1 MPDEPILLRRIGV
14 VDPGSLEDYEAHGG
28 YQALRQAFAL
38 SPAEIIEM
46 VKASGLVGRG
56 GAAFPTGLKWEG
68 AARQQVTPKYI
79 VCNGDESEPGTF
91 KDRVI
96 MEGDP
101 FVLVEAMAI
110 AGYAVGAEQGYIY
123 VRGEYDLAYRRLA
136 HAVTVAR
143 RAGYLGARILGS
155 DFSFDIE
162 MRRGAGAYI
171 CGEETALFESIEGKR
186 GMPRLKPPFPVE
198 CGLFGKP
205 TVINSVETFANIPWI
220 IRNGPEWFRRIGPSE
235 APGPKLFAL
244 SGAVQRPGVYETSMD
259 VTLRTLIEE
268 YAGGLRPGR
277 SLQAVL
283 VGGAAG
289 TFLEPDQID
298 VQMSFDGL
306 WTLGAALGSGAVMVL
321 DDEVDLWA
329 VLKRIAR
336 FFAHESCGKCY
347 PCQLGT
353 QRQWEIVERIHAG
366 EARPGDEE
374 RLLDLAAAMTD
385 ASICGLGQTA
395 ASAVTSALRLWG
407 MPGEDGRRG

>member
-1 MPDEPILLRRIGV
+1 MNEPILLRRIGV

-28 YQALRQAFAL
+28 YQALRQALAL
-38 SPAEIIEM
+38 PPSEIIEM

-68 AARQQVTPKYI
+68 AARRQVIPKYV

-91 KDRVI
+91 KDRVL

-101 FVLVEAMAI
+101 FALVEAMTI
-110 AGYAVGAEQGYIY
+110 AGYAIGAEQGYIY

-136 HAVTVAR
+136 HAVTAAR
-143 RAGYLGARILGS
+143 QAGYLGARILS
-155 DFSFDIE
+155 SNLSFDIE
-162 MRRGAGAYI
+162 IRRGAGAYI
-171 CGEETALFESIEGKR
+171 CGEETALLESIEGKR

-198 CGLFGKP
+198 YGLFGKP
-205 TVINSVETFANIPWI
+205 TVINNVETFTNIPWI
-220 IRNGPEWFRRIGPSE
+220 IQNGPEWFRRIGPE
-235 APGPKLFAL
+235 GAPGPKLFAV

-259 VTLRTLIEE
+259 VTLRALIEE

-289 TFLEPDQID
+289 AFLEPDQID
-298 VQMSFDGL
+298 VQMNFDGL
-306 WTLGAALGSGAVMVL
+306 WTLGAPLGSGAVMVL
-321 DDEVDLWA
+321 DDRVDLWA
-329 VLKRIAR
+329 VLRRIAR

-347 PCQLGT
+347 PCQLGS
-353 QRQWEIVERIHAG
+353 QRQAEIVARIHAG
-366 EARPGDEE
+366 EARPGDEA
-374 RLLDLAAAMTD
+374 RLQDLAATMID

-407 MPGEDGRRG
+407 MPNETRRR